1 MMEITDAL
9 RACVLEPVLSRL
21 VAGGELKNIAQRIKN
36 RETDPYT
43 EAEAIAHRFLKSGDS
58 YDTGQAKKALR
69 QLNRQIPKKQQLSP
83 TLANRGLVIVI
94 TGNGKG
100 KTTSAFGQAL
110 RAVGQGYKVFIMQF
124 MKGRNYG
131 EFVAAEK
138 YLPRL
143 TIRRSGL
150 DSFVMRDKPAPVDI
164 ELARQ
169 GFELAKKAIAS
180 GKYNMVIL
188 DEINVAIDFNLI
200 PLEEM
205 IRLIKNK
212 PSSAGSDSHRPICS

>member
-1 MMEITDAL
+1 MTQ
-9 RACVLEPVLSRL
+9 
-21 VAGGELKNIAQRIKN
+21 AGK
-36 RETDPYT
+36 
-43 EAEAIAHRFLKSGDS
+43 KSVV
-58 YDTGQAKKALR
+58 TVNPA
-69 QLNRQIPKKQQLSP
+69 NPKK
-83 TLANRGLVIVI
+83 TTAVAALANRGLVIVI

-110 RAVGQGYKVFIMQF
+110 RAIGQGYKVFIMQF
-124 MKGRNYG
+124 MKGRDYG
-131 EFVAAEK
+131 EFVAAKK

-143 TIRRSGL
+143 TVRRSGL

-212 PSSAGSDSHRPICS
+212 PPGLDLILTGRYAAKAIIKLADTVSEVKEIKHHYAAGIKDRAGIEY

>member
-1 MMEITDAL
+1 M
-9 RACVLEPVLSRL
+9 RQ
-21 VAGGELKNIAQRIKN
+21 AGK
-36 RETDPYT
+36 
-43 EAEAIAHRFLKSGDS
+43 KSVGTVQS
-58 YDTGQAKKALR
+58 A
-69 QLNRQIPKKQQLSP
+69 NPKK
-83 TLANRGLVIVI
+83 TTAVAALANRGLVIVI

-124 MKGRNYG
+124 MKGRDYG
-131 EFVAAEK
+131 EFVAAKK

-143 TIRRSGL
+143 TLRRSGL

-212 PSSAGSDSHRPICS
+212 PPGLDLILTGRYAAKEIIKLADTVSEVKEIKHHYAAGIKDRAGIEY